1 MLVGTAAV
9 SPNTNGENASP
20 SQCKVDIRG
29 SDTVEWGEATMAVW
43 LTLSA
48 ALLMVGLLAY
58 LLWRVRQGM
67 RRFAKEWH
75 EVLAQLDEGTAAVEA
90 QIAQLRQHLKDLEP
104 TPSTEPLWLGA
115 FLPTDAHAAMLERQ
129 VRESE
134 DHAISSA
141 GPIRYSS
148 RPSATSGRGSAREP
162 STQRPKGSGRP

>member
-115 FLPTDAHAAMLERQ
+115 VLPTDAHAAILAPPAPGCGDR
-129 VRESE
+129 STFK
-134 DHAISSA
+134 A
-141 GPIRYSS
+141 GP
-148 RPSATSGRGSAREP
+148 
-162 STQRPKGSGRP
+162 